1 MCFVENVTL
10 RCVTSRYVTLRY
22 EKEKVESTGTEVDV
36 LNCIDCTVDF
46 FPFLKIMPVNR
57 EIMGADV
64 RERINLCK
72 FYLCNRLDKAAPNY
86 MLVSSCSDT
95 WGHYHQHGDA
105 NHYLK

>member
-10 RCVTSRYVTLRY
+10 CYVMLCY
-22 EKEKVESTGTEVDV
+22 EKEKVSSETEVDV
-36 LNCIDCTVDF
+36 FNCINCTVDF
-46 FPFLKIMPVNR
+46 LPFLEIINR

-64 RERINLCK
+64 RERRTNLCK

-105 NHYLK
+105 NHYF

>member
-1 MCFVENVTL
+1 MCSV
-10 RCVTSRYVTLRY
+10 YVTLRY

-46 FPFLKIMPVNR
+46 LPFLDIINR

-64 RERINLCK
+64 RERIYLCK